1 MRYMK
6 IKFPDV
12 ANGPGVRVS
21 LFVSGCYRH
30 CPGCFNPES
39 WDPKAGQLYTR
50 ETEAELLRHLD
61 KPEVAGLSILGG
73 EPFLLVN
80 LPTVWGLVLTAKEH
94 HYDKP
99 IWIWTGYTFEE
110 LLALCRLKHMKH
122 WRGAQLLKMILHAAD
137 VLVDGPYIEAQRDLT
152 LQYRGST
159 NQRII
164 DLQRTWS
171 AGTVVLC
178 GSQLK

>member
-1 MRYMK
+1 MNYVK

-30 CPGCFNPES
+30 CPGCFNPET
-39 WDPKAGQLYTR
+39 WDTRAGQLYTR
-50 ETEAELLRHLD
+50 ETEKELLRHLA

-80 LPTVWGLVLTAKEH
+80 LPTVWDLVLTAKEH

-110 LLALCRLKHMKH
+110 LLALGRSRVMKP
-122 WRGAQLLKMILHAAD
+122 WREAQRVRDILNLAD
-137 VLVDGPYIEAQRDLT
+137 VLVDGPYIEAQRDLK
-152 LQYRGST
+152 LQFRGSA

-164 DLQRTWS
+164 DLPRSMREGAVALWEGR
-171 AGTVVLC
+171 A
-178 GSQLK
+178 